1 MKIDFTPTIKDALEQ
16 ALNKISKQNK
26 TVNYYPIAH
35 WPHPWPPAGGFRHLI
50 FNAKKN
56 GFDKVI
62 KRVGRRILID
72 EAAFF
77 EWVKNR

>member
-26 TVNYYPIAH
+26 TVNYYPIA
-35 WPHPWPPAGGFRHLI
+35 
-50 FNAKKN
+50 
-56 GFDKVI
+56 
-62 KRVGRRILID
+62 ILID